1 MALDSLI
8 GDGGLIGGLLDEIEI
23 SSAVLGSDDLLGDA
37 LSGDL
42 IGHVSGTVQ
51 GVLGGNLIGNL
62 LGGDLLGGDLLGGVL
77 GGDLLGGLPGSDL
90 VDGALGDVTG
100 LLGAVTEVL
109 GDLGDNGVETALSA
123 VTAIL
128 GEVVQGVVSVVNFA
142 GPLTDEAGNIVAD
155 LVDGAVE
162 ALAFVIA
169 PALGGLSGLTD
180 GQLADLE
187 SLAAD
192 LLGDG
197 TVLLPAIDALGTA
210 DALIFVNSN
219 SDAGDIDGLV
229 GVSLLPGLDLPLGD
243 LYETLSDI
251 DETLGLDAQV
261 NLTLENG
268 TGLDVTVDL
277 FDTL

>member
-1 MALDSLI
+1 M
-8 GDGGLIGGLLDEIEI
+8 
-23 SSAVLGSDDLLGDA
+23 
-37 LSGDL
+37 
-42 IGHVSGTVQ
+42 
-51 GVLGGNLIGNL
+51 
-62 LGGDLLGGDLLGGVL
+62 
-77 GGDLLGGLPGSDL
+77 
-90 VDGALGDVTG
+90 
-100 LLGAVTEVL
+100 
-109 GDLGDNGVETALSA
+109 
-123 VTAIL
+123 
-128 GEVVQGVVSVVNFA
+128 NFA

-162 ALAFVIA
+162 ALAFVID

-210 DALIFVNSN
+210 DALIFVNSD